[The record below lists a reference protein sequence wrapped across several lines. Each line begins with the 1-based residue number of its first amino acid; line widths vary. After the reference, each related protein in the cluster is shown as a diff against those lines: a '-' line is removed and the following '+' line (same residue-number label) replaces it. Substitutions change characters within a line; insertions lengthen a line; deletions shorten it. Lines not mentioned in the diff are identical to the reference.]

1 MNNLKLVSS
10 RDEENKLDKSIIFID
25 GKTHSFVLE
34 TCDIKEY
41 IEVAIS
47 DLLMFLLEDVDEEA
61 LIGGGTQGNE
71 YMISYSDDEFENIL
85 FNSKKLNKLKSF
97 RSLKMYMMSEHYKTE
112 NINDIRKFL
121 KFYNAVADEAEK
133 NGHSIFHKNLYIKI
147 VEIPKE
153 LKLVLKSRE
162 EIEDLRRNR

>member
-1 MNNLKLVSS
+1 MNNLKLISS
-10 RDEENKLDKSIIFID
+10 RNEENKLDKSIIFIE
-25 GKTHSFVLE
+25 GNTHRFVLE

-47 DLLMFLLEDVDEEA
+47 DLLMFLLEDVDNEA
-61 LIGGGTQGNE
+61 LIGGTQVNK
-71 YMISYSDDEFENIL
+71 YMYSYSDDEFENIL

-97 RSLKMYMMSEHYKTE
+97 KNLKMYMMSEHYKME

-121 KFYNAVADEAEK
+121 KFYNAVADEADK
-133 NGHSIFHKNLYIKI
+133 NGHFIYSKDLYIKI

-153 LKLVLKSRE
+153 LKLVMKSRE
-162 EIEDLRRNR
+162 ELEALRRNR

>member
-1 MNNLKLVSS
+1 MNNLKLISG
-10 RDEENKLDKSIIFID
+10 RDEENKLDKSIIFIE

-34 TCDIKEY
+34 TCDIKKY

-47 DLLMFLLEDVDEEA
+47 DLLMFLLEDVDKDA
-61 LIGGGTQGNE
+61 LIRGTQVNE

-97 RSLKMYMMSEHYKTE
+97 KNLKMYMMSEHYKTE

-133 NGHSIFHKNLYIKI
+133 NGYFIYSKDLYIKI

-153 LKLVLKSRE
+153 LKLVFKSRE
-162 EIEDLRRNR
+162 ELEALRRNR

>member
-1 MNNLKLVSS
+1 
-10 RDEENKLDKSIIFID
+10 
-25 GKTHSFVLE
+25 
-34 TCDIKEY
+34 
-41 IEVAIS
+41 
-47 DLLMFLLEDVDEEA
+47 
-61 LIGGGTQGNE
+61 
-71 YMISYSDDEFENIL
+71 
-85 FNSKKLNKLKSF
+85 
-97 RSLKMYMMSEHYKTE
+97 MYMMSEHYKTE